1 MQSFSI
7 ADARSQLP
15 KIIHTVEKGDVTQL
29 TRRGEPVA
37 VLLSLKDYEALLAP
51 GKGSLLHAFKAYKVL
66 KQAANKSL
74 SAEEVDSW
82 RSKEAGRKLPW
93 E

>member
-15 KIIHTVEKGDVTQL
+15 KIIHTVEKGDITQL

-37 VLLSLKDYEALLAP
+37 VLLSLREYEALILP
-51 GKGSLLHAFKAYKVL
+51 GKGSLLHAFNAYKALRQVTDDNL
-66 KQAANKSL
+66 TNQ
-74 SAEEVDSW
+74 EIDSW
-82 RSKEAGRKLPW
+82 RSKETGRKLPW